1 MDPIVW
7 SGLNNR
13 RRLFFGVRRFVTEL
27 CEEFATV
34 TVSEHLSDSSSL
46 GENRK
51 RMRNVLAAVVIA
63 ASACMAQV
71 VDGVVVNT
79 VTGVGIAGARITI
92 RPVDPESANRYEAT
106 TDANGRV
113 RIEGVED
120 GVYTVGYRALG
131 FLNEPGM
138 TDPSHWTR
146 IRVSAATGAAHFSG
160 KLQPLPKLFG
170 RVLDGTGKPVPNA
183 SIWVLGEQ
191 SLCNESTCYPVLK
204 QSKTD
209 EKGEFHIA
217 DLIDMGPWL
226 LAATAPPSWEPPESR
241 DGQRMG
247 WATTFYPDATVPEI
261 AARIRAQAGNDL
273 SGLNIRLQAARVHRV
288 SGRVL
293 DATGKP
299 AAKVAM
305 KLMNGFGPSF
315 DQETRD
321 DGTFD
326 FPAVTAANWGLTAIA
341 KVDGVKLWA
350 AEPVN
355 VGREDVDQEIRLL
368 QPMTIHGRV
377 AIQTPDGMPPPE
389 NWDAPPV
396 LLLHLTGIPLQEASP
411 IVNGLPDENRNLVFE
426 GVYPGPYRVMILE
439 SPKGLY
445 YLDSV
450 RFGARDVTAS
460 EFTIAS
466 GDQAL
471 TVTYKYGGGSVSG
484 TVDGCGSGRVIL
496 VPVDPWLRRA
506 GLVRDTNCGGG
517 GQFQINAVRPG
528 EYYGLAISGDSAP
541 RWSASMEGELSR
553 LGARITVRAG
563 ERSSAEINV
572 TKW

>member
-1 MDPIVW
+1 
-7 SGLNNR
+7 
-13 RRLFFGVRRFVTEL
+13 
-27 CEEFATV
+27 
-34 TVSEHLSDSSSL
+34 
-46 GENRK
+46 
-51 RMRNVLAAVVIA
+51 MRIVLAAVVIA

-79 VTGVGIAGARITI
+79 LTGVGIAGARITI
-92 RPVDPESANRYEAT
+92 RPVDPESADRYEAT

-113 RIEGVED
+113 RIEGVKD
-120 GVYTVGYRALG
+120 GVYTVWYRAPG
-131 FLNEPGM
+131 FLSEPGM
-138 TDPSHWTR
+138 TDPSRWPR

-170 RVLDGTGKPVPNA
+170 RVLDGTGKPIPNA
-183 SIWVLGEQ
+183 SVWVLGEQ

-226 LAATAPPSWEPPESR
+226 LAATAPQSWEPPEAR

-247 WATTFYPDATVPEI
+247 WATTFYPDATTPEL

-273 SGLNIRLQAARVHRV
+273 SGLDIQLAAAPVYRV

-293 DATGKP
+293 DSRGKP
-299 AAKVAM
+299 AAKVGVR
-305 KLMNGFGPSF
+305 LTDGFGPSF
-315 DQETRD
+315 DQETKD
-321 DGTFD
+321 EGTFD
-326 FPAVTAANWGLTAIA
+326 FPAVTAATWGLFANA
-341 KVDGVKLWA
+341 KADGVKLWA
-350 AEPVN
+350 AEPVH

-368 QPMTIHGRV
+368 QPMTIHGKV
-377 AIQTPDGMPPPE
+377 TIQAPDGMPPPD
-389 NWDAPPV
+389 NWDTPPV
-396 LLLHLTGIPLQEASP
+396 MLLRVTGIPLQEAPP
-411 IVNGLPDENRNLVFE
+411 IVSGLPDENRNLIFD

-439 SPKGLY
+439 SPRGPY

-450 RFGARDVTAS
+450 RFGDRDVTAS
-460 EFTIAS
+460 EFTIAP

-471 TVTYKYGGGSVSG
+471 MVTYKYGGGSVSG

-496 VPVDPWLRRA
+496 VPVDPWLRRE

-517 GQFQINAVRPG
+517 GRFQIDSVRPG

-541 RWSASMEGELSR
+541 RWSPAMESELSR

-563 ERSSAEINV
+563 ERSSAVIKV